1 MGNQKLL
8 STQQISEHNTP
19 DKCWIVVDKQVWDVT
34 DFLDEHPGGSTIIL
48 KYAGHDATQA
58 YSEVHAP
65 SVLKANLQPDKL
77 KGVLDETTI
86 NDEWTRTPIRQSS
99 TTLTDNEK
107 PPLNTLINAHDFQVV
122 ASKTASKKTWAFY
135 SSAATDLITRDANKS
150 CFDRIWFRPRVLRNV
165 RAVETRTRMLGGDYR
180 LPLFVSPA
188 AMAKLIHPDGE
199 CAIARACG
207 SKGIMQGV
215 SNNSSYTM
223 DELRTTAPSTSFFF
237 QLYVNRD
244 REKSAALLRQCS
256 ANPSIKAIFVTVDAA
271 WPGKRE
277 ADERVKADE
286 SLSVPMAP
294 SKAQNDKKGGGLGRV
309 MAGFI
314 DPGLTWEDLKWVRQ
328 HTHKPV
334 CLKGVMSAD
343 DALLALK
350 AGMDGILLSN
360 HGGRNL
366 DTSPPSIITLLEI
379 QKRCPEVFDRM
390 EVYVD
395 SGIRRGTDI
404 LKAVCLGATAVGM
417 GRSMLFATNYG
428 QEGVEHLIDSKCKLT
443 SRPFASFFSN
453 ELEKS
458 ETKDAKYMFSP
469 VMQDELETAM
479 RNIGI
484 TSLDQASPD
493 LVHTGDVDH
502 LVPASRSHPYA
513 RAIAKGRQ
521 WESRL

>member
-1 MGNQKLL
+1 MADPKVL
-8 STQQISEHNTP
+8 STQQISEHKTP
-19 DKCWIVVDKQVWDVT
+19 EDCWVVVNNQVWDVT
-34 DFLDEHPGGSTIIL
+34 DFLEEHPGGSNIIL
-48 KYAGHDATQA
+48 KYAGSDATKA

-65 SVLKANLQPDKL
+65 SVMKNNLDADKL
-77 KGVLDETTI
+77 KGVLDESTI
-86 NDEWTRTPIRQSS
+86 DAEWAKPPPEENPQVM
-99 TTLTDNEK
+99 LENEK
-107 PPLNTLINAHDFQVV
+107 APLHTLINSHDFEVV

-165 RAVETRTRMLGGDYR
+165 RSVDTRTNILGGSYS

-199 CAIARACG
+199 CAIARACA
-207 SKGIMQGV
+207 SKGIMQGI

-223 DELRTTAPSTSFFF
+223 EELRTAAPTADFFF

-256 ANPSIKAIFVTVDAA
+256 ANPNIKAIFVTVDAA

-286 SLSVPMAP
+286 SLSVPMSP

-314 DPGLTWEDLKWVRQ
+314 DPGLTWEDLKWVKQ

-343 DALLALK
+343 DALLAMK
-350 AGMDGILLSN
+350 AGLDGILLSN

-379 QKRCPEVFDRM
+379 HRRCPEVFECM

-428 QEGVEHLIDSKCKLT
+428 QEGVEHLIDIM
-443 SRPFASFFSN
+443 R
-453 ELEKS
+453 
-458 ETKDAKYMFSP
+458 
-469 VMQDELETAM
+469 DELETSM
-479 RNIGI
+479 RNVGI
-484 TSLDQASPD
+484 TSLAQASPD

-502 LVPASRSHPYA
+502 LVPATRAHPYA
-513 RAIAKGRQ
+513 RAIAKGR
-521 WESRL
+521 RAGAKL